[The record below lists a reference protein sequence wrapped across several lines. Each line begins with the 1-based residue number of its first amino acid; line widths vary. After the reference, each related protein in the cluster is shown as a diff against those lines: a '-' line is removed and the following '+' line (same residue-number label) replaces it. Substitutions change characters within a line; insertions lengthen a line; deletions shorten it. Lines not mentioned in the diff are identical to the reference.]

1 MSKKTVDTT
10 EESAKKPPNPPESI
24 ERAQQVAISALEKLE
39 GLHLKPVPHL
49 YELWYRYFEGDPEIV
64 RAVDNYTGVF
74 DENTC
79 LKIYKRYL
87 GSSARD
93 EAVRKVSD
101 QVQQA
106 IVELAGMLG
115 TVKSATTEY
124 GENLDEVKEKI
135 QSAESLE
142 DLGDVVSMVLADTKK
157 MVEKN
162 QQLEGQLENSAE
174 QVTELKKNL
183 DNVRKEALTDGLTGV
198 ANRKAFDKHIS
209 DLVDEATANETPL
222 VLMMI
227 DIDFFKKFNDAY
239 GHQIGDQ
246 VLKLVARTL
255 VENVKGRDIVA
266 RYGGE
271 EFSVLLPETP
281 IGGGLKV
288 AEMLRRQVE
297 SKEVVNKT
305 TNEVLGRITMSMGV
319 AEYLPGEGVS
329 DMIERADAA
338 LYMSKKTGRNRV
350 TAAEGHGAVS
360 GPAATAES
368 A

>member
-1 MSKKTVDTT
+1 VAKTVDTT
-10 EESAKKPPNPPESI
+10 EESAKKLPNMPESI
-24 ERAQQVAISALEKLE
+24 ERAQQVAISALERLE
-39 GLHLKPVPHL
+39 KLHLKPVPHL
-49 YELWYRYFEGDPEIV
+49 YELWYRYYEGDPEIV
-64 RAVDNYTGVF
+64 RAIDNYQGEF
-74 DENTC
+74 NENTC
-79 LKIYKRYL
+79 LKMYKRYL
-87 GSSARD
+87 GSTARD

-106 IVELAGMLG
+106 ITELAQALG
-115 TVKSATTEY
+115 SVKSATSEY
-124 GENLDEVKEKI
+124 GENLDEVTEKI
-135 QSAESLE
+135 QQAESLE
-142 DLGDVVSMVLADTKK
+142 DLGDVVSIIIADTKK

-162 QQLEGQLENSAE
+162 QQLEGQLETSVE
-174 QVTELKKNL
+174 QVSELKKNL

-198 ANRKAFDKHIS
+198 ANRKAFDKNIS
-209 DLVDEATANETPL
+209 DLVEEATQNQTPL
-222 VLMMI
+222 VLMML

-271 EFSVLLPETP
+271 EFAVLLPETP
-281 IGGGLKV
+281 AAAGLKV
-288 AEMLRRQVE
+288 ADMLRRSVE

-305 TNEVLGRITMSMGV
+305 SNEALGRITLSLGV
-319 AEYLPGEGVS
+319 AEYIPGEGVS

-350 TAAEGHGAVS
+350 TAAEGTNLAE
-360 GPAATAES
+360 AALDS
-368 A
+368 RL